1 MGKLIVLEGI
11 DGSGKTTQYEMLCR
25 TLKKKGREFIS
36 LEFPQYSEPS
46 SALIRMYLNG
56 EFGTSPEDVNPYAA
70 SSFYAVDRYA
80 SFKKI
85 WGDYYSSG
93 GLVVS
98 CRYTTSNAIHQA
110 SKLER
115 GKRIEFF
122 KWLYEFEFSLMGLPK
137 PDMVIYFSIP
147 AEKAAAQIEKRNME
161 TGQGTDIHEQS
172 LSYLLRCHETA
183 EMAAEFYGWTKVD
196 TVRDGE
202 VRSAE
207 DIHRNVIISVE
218 KIL

>member
-25 TLKKKGREFIS
+25 TLKMKGREFIS

-147 AEKAAAQIEKRNME
+147 AEKAAAQIEKRNMK
-161 TGQGTDIHEQS
+161 TDKARIFTSKACHIFSDAMRPRKWRQSSTAGQ
-172 LSYLLRCHETA
+172 
-183 EMAAEFYGWTKVD
+183 VD
-196 TVRDGE
+196 TVRTEKSE
-202 VRSAE
+202 VPRIYTE
-207 DIHRNVIISVE
+207 
-218 KIL
+218 